1 MRTRLTGAL
10 MVMASAAAMIALR
23 LLETRPP
30 DNHPATAVELLFA
43 AFIVLVGLSGLAML
57 VEGPALFGPIDR
69 PKRG

>member
-1 MRTRLTGAL
+1 
-10 MVMASAAAMIALR
+10 MIALR

-30 DNHPATAVELLFA
+30 DNHPATVAELLFA

-57 VEGPALFGPIDR
+57 VEGSALFGPVDR